1 MGVGPSPLKS
11 ETQGGRQHSIMY
23 FSLSRLLLSALKAH
37 LGCVLKL
44 RYITSSQN
52 TCPRMINTDKAGFVA
67 GFHFG
72 FLLSSPSNT
81 HKNFLLRDFNC
92 MYAYIRIHEYLYI
105 QVDIRMC
112 YRLLLKG
119 KKKKARLLPS
129 SSESSLLLG
138 TLNEDMR
145 HHAEG
150 GKEI

>member
-1 MGVGPSPLKS
+1 MP
-11 ETQGGRQHSIMY
+11 T
-23 FSLSRLLLSALKAH
+23 
-37 LGCVLKL
+37 
-44 RYITSSQN
+44 
-52 TCPRMINTDKAGFVA
+52 FV
-67 GFHFG
+67 
-72 FLLSSPSNT
+72 SMN
-81 HKNFLLRDFNC
+81 
-92 MYAYIRIHEYLYI
+92 IYLYI